1 MVRSRE
7 AISIGDDSV
16 ALVKRLLGETA
27 RRVDEHLPQY
37 LPEVGQPAQQVSEA
51 MRHSLTGGKRVR
63 PLIVLQSAE
72 TFALPGEQVM
82 PTACGF
88 ELLHTATLVH
98 DDLPAIDDSSLRRSR
113 PSCHSAF
120 DEATAILAG
129 DALIIAAYDALAA
142 QAQIEAVT
150 PGAVLQVIAEFG
162 TYAGASG
169 VIGGELADIH
179 GETLETDR
187 ELLEYIHLNKT
198 AKLFEGAGRAGAILA
213 EAGDHSIEAIGS
225 YCRSLGLLF
234 QVTDDILDV
243 TSSAETLGKPTGL
256 DERAGKQTYPALV
269 GVDGAREHARDLAE
283 QLVELA
289 DRLPANHSFWR
300 GLVRLVL
307 DRQA

>member
-1 MVRSRE
+1 MSRE
-7 AISIGDDSV
+7 AISISDDSV
-16 ALVKRLLGETA
+16 ALVKRLLSETA
-27 RRVDEHLPQY
+27 RRVDERLPQY

-63 PLIVLQSAE
+63 PMVVLQSAE
-72 TFALPGEQVM
+72 TFGLSADAAM

-88 ELLHTATLVH
+88 ELLHTATLIH
-98 DDLPAIDDSSLRRSR
+98 DDLPAIDDSSLRRAR
-113 PSCHSAF
+113 PSCHAAF
-120 DEATAILAG
+120 GEATAILAG

-142 QAQIEAVT
+142 QAQIEAVA

-179 GETLETDR
+179 GETVETDR

-213 EAGDHSIEAIGS
+213 EAGDESIEAIGG

-243 TSSAETLGKPTGL
+243 TSSAETLGKPTGA

-269 GVDGAREHARDLAE
+269 GVDGARQYARDLAE
-283 QLVELA
+283 QAAELT
-289 DRLPANHSFWR
+289 DRLPANHSFWQ
-300 GLVRLVL
+300 GLVKLVL

>member
-1 MVRSRE
+1 MSRE
-7 AISIGDDSV
+7 VISISDDS
-16 ALVKRLLGETA
+16 AGLVRRLLSETA
-27 RRVDEHLPQY
+27 RRVDQHLPQY
-37 LPEVGQPAQQVSEA
+37 LPEVGQPAQQVVEA
-51 MRHSLTGGKRVR
+51 MRYSLLGGKRIR

-72 TFALPGEQVM
+72 TFGVPADAAM

-88 ELLHTATLVH
+88 ELLHTATLIH
-98 DDLPAIDDSSLRRSR
+98 DDLPAIDDSSLRRAR
-113 PSCHSAF
+113 VSCHAAF

-142 QAQIEAVT
+142 QAQIEAVA
-150 PGAVLQVIAEFG
+150 PGTVLQVIAEFG

-179 GETLETDR
+179 GETMETDR

-213 EAGDHSIEAIGS
+213 EAGDESIEAIGS
-225 YCRSLGLLF
+225 YCRSVGLLF

-243 TSSAETLGKPTGL
+243 TSSAEVLGKPTGL
-256 DERAGKQTYPALV
+256 DEQAGKQTYPALG
-269 GVDGAREHARDLAE
+269 GVDGARQYAQDLSE
-283 QLVELA
+283 QAVELSE
-289 DRLPANHSFWR
+289 RLPANHPFWR
-300 GLVRLVL
+300 GLVKLVV

>member
-1 MVRSRE
+1 MSRE
-7 AISIGDDSV
+7 AISISDDSV
-16 ALVKRLLGETA
+16 ALVKRLLSETA

-37 LPEVGQPAQQVSEA
+37 LPEVGQPAQQVREA

-63 PLIVLQSAE
+63 PMVVLQSAE
-72 TFALPGEQVM
+72 TFGLSADVAM

-88 ELLHTATLVH
+88 ELLHTATLIH
-98 DDLPAIDDSSLRRSR
+98 DDLPAIDDSSLRRTR
-113 PSCHSAF
+113 PSCHAAF
-120 DEATAILAG
+120 GEATAILAG

-142 QAQIEAVT
+142 QAQIEAVA
-150 PGAVLQVIAEFG
+150 PGAVLQVVAEFG

-179 GETLETDR
+179 GETVETDR
-187 ELLEYIHLNKT
+187 QLLEYIHLNKT

-213 EAGDHSIEAIGS
+213 EAGDESIEAIGS
-225 YCRSLGLLF
+225 YCRSVGLLF

-256 DERAGKQTYPALV
+256 DEQAGKQTYPALV
-269 GVDGAREHARDLAE
+269 GVDGARQHARDLAE
-283 QLVELA
+283 QAVELT
-289 DRLPANHSFWR
+289 DRLPANHLFWR
-300 GLVRLVL
+300 GLVKLVL